1 MLFIHF
7 VLFSFDVL
15 CQFLTRWTKVYDS
28 FWHVLFF
35 PIEFIL
41 AINKRRPCSLF
52 WLFLELSDRWMQYL
66 ENLLQPRRSCLTITQ
81 KLVFFFLLT
90 CTMQIISSDCIWWH
104 ALITW
109 YFHFDLYCIYMQMW
123 SLSSAQL
130 VRYKCILADCLSSC
144 QSFECTA
151 FFCPCRYRGLP
162 IILWLPALCEQCPG
176 LYQGTKQMVL

>member
-1 MLFIHF
+1 MDCLVHMLFIHF

-52 WLFLELSDRWMQYL
+52 WLFLELSDRWMHYL

-90 CTMQIISSDCIWWH
+90 CTMQIISSDCICWH

-109 YFHFDLYCIYMQMW
+109 YFHFDLYIHACGHCLVR
-123 SLSSAQL
+123 SLSDIS
-130 VRYKCILADCLSSC
+130 VY
-144 QSFECTA
+144 
-151 FFCPCRYRGLP
+151 
-162 IILWLPALCEQCPG
+162 WLI
-176 LYQGTKQMVL
+176 V